1 MPSIHPHTSRATI
14 SALFFFL
21 WLSLTADMQKQLPD
35 QYPGYVVRDLYCLP
49 PVNSYRLYSSS
60 PPPLNLDCDWSSS
73 PYDLPTSCLVSTF
86 NPVSGPPSPSGASH
100 ISVTRPAN
108 NLRRLST
115 RFSYPLR
122 CVSNLPSS
130 FIDSHPF
137 FSQFS
142 PSPVSPPASPSLPDP
157 LTSRFG
163 PSISRLD
170 FKQDY
175 ISYTQQHNRM
185 PKRRTSLQAIL
196 IPPFLSYPLS
206 NVEPPRSSTHARSP
220 STSSHSSPCIPTSS
234 VQALGATSFEPS
246 RTSPPPDFLR
256 DDDPFAN
263 HTGARPLPL
272 HRSTPPSP
280 THSRRTSVK
289 QPRSPLAAEK
299 SLVASPSNSFSTC
312 VPIPCT
318 RSPSSPSR
326 MSPPSSPSPISGRQL
341 RPAYTRP
348 AFAPRPSLPSLHS
361 LAQSDFVYPIK
372 VCNVP
377 ILHSWQLTRV
387 LGTKR
392 HTRGASSPR
401 AVGCKLRARKRVRGS
416 ALLSR
421 V

>member
-1 MPSIHPHTSRATI
+1 MFRISRTR
-14 SALFFFL
+14 L
-21 WLSLTADMQKQLPD
+21 LT
-35 QYPGYVVRDLYCLP
+35 
-49 PVNSYRLYSSS
+49 
-60 PPPLNLDCDWSSS
+60 
-73 PYDLPTSCLVSTF
+73 
-86 NPVSGPPSPSGASH
+86 H
-100 ISVTRPAN
+100 
-108 NLRRLST
+108 
-115 RFSYPLR
+115 
-122 CVSNLPSS
+122 
-130 FIDSHPF
+130 HHF

-142 PSPVSPPASPSLPDP
+142 PSPVSPPPSPSLPDP
-157 LTSRFG
+157 LTSQFG
-163 PSISRLD
+163 PSISHLD

-175 ISYTQQHNRM
+175 ISYTLQHNRM

-206 NVEPPRSSTHARSP
+206 NASELPLSSTHARSP

-234 VQALGATSFEPS
+234 VQVPGATSLESS

-256 DDDPFAN
+256 DEDPFAN
-263 HTGARPLPL
+263 HTGACPLPL
-272 HRSTPPSP
+272 HRSTPTSP
-280 THSRRTSVK
+280 TPSRRTSVK

-299 SLVASPSNSFSTC
+299 CLVASPSNSFPSS

-318 RSPSSPSR
+318 QSPSSPPR

-377 ILHSWQLTRV
+377 ILHSWRLTRV

-392 HTRGASSPR
+392 DARGAPSPG
-401 AVGCKLRARKRVRGS
+401 AVGCEFRARKRVRGS
-416 ALLSR
+416 AVLSW

>member
-1 MPSIHPHTSRATI
+1 M
-14 SALFFFL
+14 
-21 WLSLTADMQKQLPD
+21 QLPD

-49 PVNSYRLYSSS
+49 VYSYRLYSPSPV
-60 PPPLNLDCDWSSS
+60 PPPNLDCDWSSS
-73 PYDLPTSCLVSTF
+73 PCDFPTSCLVSTF
-86 NPVSGPPSPSGASH
+86 YPVLEPPSPSGASH
-100 ISVTRPAN
+100 ISVTHPAN
-108 NLRRLST
+108 NLRRPST
-115 RFSYPLR
+115 RLSYPLDVFR
-122 CVSNLPSS
+122 TSRTRLFTHRHV
-130 FIDSHPF
+130 
-137 FSQFS
+137 FSQFP
-142 PSPVSPPASPSLPDP
+142 PSPVSPPGSPSLPDP
-157 LTSRFG
+157 LTSQFG

-170 FKQDY
+170 FKQDC

-206 NVEPPRSSTHARSP
+206 NTSSEPPRSSTHARSP

-234 VQALGATSFEPS
+234 VQTPGATSLESS
-246 RTSPPPDFLR
+246 RTSPPPDFLH

-263 HTGARPLPL
+263 HTGSYALPL
-272 HRSTPPSP
+272 HRSTPTSP

-299 SLVASPSNSFSTC
+299 CLVALPSNSFSSS

-318 RSPSSPSR
+318 RSPSSPPR

-361 LAQSDFVYPIK
+361 LARSDFVYPIK
-372 VCNVP
+372 VCDVP
-377 ILHSWQLTRV
+377 ILPSWRLTRV

-392 HTRGASSPR
+392 HARGASSPG
-401 AVGCKLRARKRVRGS
+401 AVGREPRARKRVRGS
-416 ALLSR
+416 AVLSR
-421 V
+421 F